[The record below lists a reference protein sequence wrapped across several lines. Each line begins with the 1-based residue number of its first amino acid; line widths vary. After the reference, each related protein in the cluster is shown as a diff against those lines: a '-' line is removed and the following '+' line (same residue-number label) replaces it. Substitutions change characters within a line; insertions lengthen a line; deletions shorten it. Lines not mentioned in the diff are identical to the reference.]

1 VQNQSELEQALD
13 LLAVWQRSSLMD
25 LEYLVDQVLSA
36 QLVQYRQSLLGTA
49 VAEGIRERLGAG
61 SILATATVSAIGG
74 VEFEGTGSIECFAT
88 VTANPVAIYGAVA
101 TVNGI
106 TLVNC
111 LGRVLGDN
119 WTDETA
125 GTEAWTGISA
135 STTTWT
141 VETAG
146 SETWTGTTPTV
157 TTWSNISSGNSQ
169 WQ

>member
-1 VQNQSELEQALD
+1 
-13 LLAVWQRSSLMD
+13 
-25 LEYLVDQVLSA
+25 
-36 QLVQYRQSLLGTA
+36 
-49 VAEGIRERLGAG
+49 VAT
-61 SILATATVSAIGG
+61 ILAIGS
-74 VEFEGTGSIECFAT
+74 VVCQAT
-88 VTANPVAIYGAVA
+88 VTANPVAVYSAVA

-111 LGRVLGDN
+111 FGRVLGDN

-125 GTEAWTGISA
+125 GTEAWTGVSPSA
-135 STTTWT
+135 TVWT
-141 VETAG
+141 VASAG